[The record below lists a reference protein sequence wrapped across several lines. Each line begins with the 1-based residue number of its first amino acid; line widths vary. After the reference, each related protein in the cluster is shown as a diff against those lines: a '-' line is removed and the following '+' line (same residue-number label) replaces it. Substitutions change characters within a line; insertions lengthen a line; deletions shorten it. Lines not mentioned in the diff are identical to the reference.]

1 MSFFVLLSL
10 NVVIMGLNLASAIHI
25 ASMGMKASEKSI
37 NVSGDNLAN
46 ANTIG
51 YKAERAD
58 FASFLAYN
66 YHYGTTP
73 DQGYSAGTNPTQIGM
88 GVEFAGVSTDFS
100 QGTFKEGMTNSDIA
114 INGNGFLIVQAPNDT
129 RQYYT
134 RNGALKVNGN
144 LDLVTN
150 TGMYVMG
157 YGIDDKFRIQT
168 DTLTNLRIPI
178 GEMHIAEVTQ
188 HITIEGIVDAVGD
201 AGTQGT
207 VLRTAPMT
215 DLSKSLPASG
225 QHLTATT
232 LPVPNVETIGIVGE
246 TTGTGTVESGTYYY
260 SFVFVD
266 ANGVESDYSAP
277 TNPITVQ
284 PGQNAVSLTG
294 LPEIPDG
301 YSSLRIYRAVYS
313 GNATESHPFYQ
324 VAETASGV
332 NSFTDTR
339 STASITDPTQP
350 DYRQLDQERLSA
362 KESYTYYMTYTDDAG
377 NESRPVAVSD
387 EILLNLGGQLSLSE
401 IPTVDPANNPDGWTG
416 RRIYRSSGV
425 DSTDIRLVGE
435 IPNMNPDA
443 TIIDRTSDAALLN
456 NIEISEAGRGNV
468 LINSTT
474 RLLDVGKFE
483 NGHFVRVFEEGT
495 LTLKPNKGG
504 EELRWE
510 TLEITAETTVG
521 DYENFLNESFG
532 IRNAAD
538 GIPPDQGIL
547 GQLINNGSQGAATMD
562 GSLYF
567 LGNSGVENTLELDAN
582 DMILQTTDGVT
593 RQIDL
598 GWGQDPNNKQDAVG
612 ASVASDLQV
621 FDSLGTPIDVRLT
634 MVLESKSNTE
644 TIYRWYADSSSNQP
658 VDGSAIASGTGTI
671 RFDQNGRLIDATNTR
686 ISVQRTQTAATSPLD
701 FEFEMNL
708 DALMALAT
716 ETPELQQTT
725 NDGAGA
731 GTLYDFTIDK
741 DGTIWGIFDSLGGN
755 TQRTIGQIPLATFR
769 NQEGLFK
776 SGESLYQVSTNSGD
790 PIIGIAG
797 SGGVGTIKSNSLELS
812 NTDIGGEIV
821 NMILASAMY
830 RANAKIM
837 TTSNEMMD
845 ALLRIT

>member
-1 MSFFVLLSL
+1 
-10 NVVIMGLNLASAIHI
+10 MGLNLASAIHI
-25 ASMGMKASEKSI
+25 ASMGMQASEKTI

-73 DQGYSAGTNPTQIGM
+73 NQGYSAGTNPTQIGM

-168 DTLTNLRIPI
+168 NTLTNLRIPI
-178 GEMHIAEVTQ
+178 GEMHIAEATQ
-188 HITIEGIVDAVGD
+188 QITIEGIVDAVGD

-207 VLRTAPMT
+207 VLQTAPMT
-215 DLSKSLPASG
+215 DLAKSLPESG
-225 QHLTATT
+225 QKLTATT
-232 LPVPNVETIGIVGE
+232 LPVPNIGTTGIAGE
-246 TTGTGTVESGTYYY
+246 TVGAGNVEPGTYYY
-260 SFVFVD
+260 AFTFVNAD
-266 ANGVESDYSAP
+266 GVESDYSAP
-277 TNPITVQ
+277 TNPVTLQ
-284 PGQNAVSLTG
+284 SGQNTVSLTG
-294 LPEIPDG
+294 LPDIPDG
-301 YSSLRIYRAVYS
+301 YSTLRIYRAVYS
-313 GNATESHPFYQ
+313 GNASESHSFYQ
-324 VAETASGV
+324 VAELPTNT

-339 STASITDPTQP
+339 STASITDASQP
-350 DYRQLDQERLSA
+350 NYRQLEQERLSQ
-362 KESYTYYMTYTDDAG
+362 KESYTYYLTYTDDAG
-377 NESRPVAVSD
+377 NESRPVQISD
-387 EILLNLGGQLSLSE
+387 EIQLNLGGQLVLSD

-416 RRIYRSSGV
+416 RRIYRTSGV
-425 DSTDIRLVGE
+425 DPTEVRLVGE
-435 IPNMNPDA
+435 LNNMLPTA
-443 TIIDRTSDAALLN
+443 TVIDRTSDAALLN
-456 NIEISEAGRGNV
+456 HLEISEAGRGNV
-468 LINSTT
+468 TINNAT
-474 RLLDVGKFE
+474 RLLDVGKYE
-483 NGHFVRVFEEGT
+483 NGSFIRVFDEGT

-510 TLEITAETTVG
+510 TLEINAETTVG
-521 DYENFLNESFG
+521 DYLKFLNESFG
-532 IRNAAD
+532 IRNTVD
-538 GIPPDQGIL
+538 GIPPDQGVI
-547 GQLINNGSQGAATMD
+547 GKTINNGSQGATTID
-562 GSLYF
+562 GAFYF
-567 LGNSGVENTLELDAN
+567 LGNGGVENMLELDAN
-582 DMILQTTDGVT
+582 DMILQTANGSS

-612 ASVASDLQV
+612 SSVSSDLQV

-634 MVLESKSNTE
+634 MVLEAKSNTE
-644 TIYRWYADSSSNQP
+644 TVYRWYADSSSNQP
-658 VDGSAIASGTGTI
+658 VDGSAIAGGTGTI
-671 RFDQNGRLIDATNTR
+671 RFDQNGQLIDASNTR
-686 ISVQRTQTAATSPLD
+686 ISIQRTQTAAISPLD
-701 FEFEMNL
+701 FEFEMNI

-716 ETPELQQTT
+716 ENPELHQTT

-731 GTLYDFTIDK
+731 GTLYDYTIDK
-741 DGTIWGIFDSLGGN
+741 DGTIWGVFDSLGGD
-755 TQRTIGQIPLATFR
+755 TRRTLGQIPLATFR
-769 NQEGLFK
+769 NQEGLYK

-797 SGGVGTIKSNSLELS
+797 TGGTGTIKSNALELS
-812 NTDIGGEIV
+812 NTDIGSEIV
-821 NMILASAMY
+821 NMILASSMY

-837 TTSNEMMD
+837 TTSNEMID

>member
-1 MSFFVLLSL
+1 
-10 NVVIMGLNLASAIHI
+10 MGLNLASAIHI
-25 ASMGMKASEKSI
+25 ASMGMRASEKTI

-46 ANTIG
+46 ANTIA
-51 YKAERAD
+51 YKTERAD

-66 YHYGTTP
+66 YHYGTTAG
-73 DQGYSAGTNPTQIGM
+73 QGYSAGTNPIQIGM
-88 GVEFAGVSTDFS
+88 GVEVAGVTTDFS
-100 QGTFKEGMTNSDIA
+100 QGSFQEGMTNSDIA
-114 INGNGFLIVQAPNDT
+114 INGNGFLIVAAPNDT
-129 RQYYT
+129 TQYYT
-134 RNGALKVNGN
+134 RNGALKVNSD

-178 GEMHIAEVTQ
+178 GETHIAEATQ
-188 HITIEGIVDAVGD
+188 HITIEGIMDAVGD

-215 DLSKSLPASG
+215 DLAKSLPESG
-225 QHLTATT
+225 QMLTATP
-232 LPVPNVETIGIVGE
+232 LPVPNIATTTITGE
-246 TTGTGTVESGTYYY
+246 TGSTGNIETGTYYY
-260 SFVFVD
+260 VFTFVD

-277 TNPITVQ
+277 TNPVTLQ
-284 PGQNAVSLTG
+284 SGQNTVSLTD
-294 LPEIPDG
+294 LPDIPEE
-301 YSSLRIYRAVYS
+301 YSSLRVYRAVYS
-313 GNATESHPFYQ
+313 GNAAELHSFYQ
-324 VAETASGV
+324 VAELAPNV

-339 STASITDPTQP
+339 STATITDPSQP
-350 DYRQLDQERLSA
+350 DYRQLEQNRLSA

-377 NESRPVAVSD
+377 NESRPVQIGD
-387 EILLNLGGQLSLSE
+387 EIQLNLSGQLLLSD
-401 IPTVDPANNPDGWTG
+401 IPTVDSADNPDNWTG
-416 RRIYRSSGV
+416 RRIYRTSGV
-425 DSTDIRLVGE
+425 DPTEIRLVGE
-435 IPNMNPDA
+435 LQNMEPTA
-443 TIIDRTSDAALLN
+443 TIIDRISDTALLN
-456 NIEISEAGRGNV
+456 NLEISEAGRGNV
-468 LINSTT
+468 TVNNTT
-474 RLLDVGKFE
+474 RLLDVGKYE
-483 NGHFVRVFEEGT
+483 NGYFVRVFDEGT

-521 DYENFLNESFG
+521 DYLKFLEESFG
-532 IRNAAD
+532 IRNTAD
-538 GIPPDQGIL
+538 GIPPDQGII
-547 GQLINNGSQGAATMD
+547 GKTIMNGSQGATTID
-562 GSLYF
+562 GSFYF
-567 LGNSGVENTLELDAN
+567 LGNSGVENALELDVN
-582 DMILQTTDGVT
+582 DMILQTADGVT

-612 ASVASDLQV
+612 SSVSSDLQV
-621 FDSLGTPIDVRLT
+621 FDSLGTPINVRLT

-644 TIYRWYADSSSNQP
+644 TVYRWYADSSSNQP

-671 RFDQNGRLIDATNTR
+671 RFDQNGRFIDASNTR

-716 ETPELQQTT
+716 ETPELRQTA

-731 GTLYDFTIDK
+731 GTLYDYTIDS
-741 DGTIWGIFDSLGGN
+741 DGTIWGIFDSVGGD
-755 TQRTIGQIPLATFR
+755 TRRTLGQIPLATFR

-776 SGESLYQVSTNSGD
+776 SGESLYQVSTNSGN

-797 SGGVGTIKSNSLELS
+797 TSGVGTIKSNALELS
-812 NTDIGGEIV
+812 NTDIGSEIV

-837 TTSNEMMD
+837 TTSNEMID

>member
-1 MSFFVLLSL
+1 
-10 NVVIMGLNLASAIHI
+10 MGLNLASAIHI
-25 ASMGMKASEKSI
+25 ASMGMRASEKTI

-46 ANTIG
+46 ANTIA

-66 YHYGTTP
+66 YHYGTAAG
-73 DQGYSAGTNPTQIGM
+73 QGYSAGTNPTQIGM

-100 QGTFKEGMTNSDIA
+100 QGSFKEGMTNTDIA
-114 INGNGFLIVQAPNDT
+114 INGNGFLIVRAPNDT
-129 RQYYT
+129 QQYYT
-134 RNGALKVNGN
+134 RNGALNVNGN

-168 DTLTNLRIPI
+168 DTLTNLRIPV
-178 GEMHIAEVTQ
+178 GEMHIAEATQ
-188 HITIEGIVDAVGD
+188 QITIEGIVDAVGD

-215 DLSKSLPASG
+215 DLSKSLPESG
-225 QHLTATT
+225 QGLTVTP
-232 LPVPNVETIGIVGE
+232 LSVPNIE
-246 TTGTGTVESGTYYY
+246 TTQTAGGNSGTGTVEPGTYFY
-260 SFVFVD
+260 SFAFVD

-277 TNPITVQ
+277 TNPVAVQ
-284 PGQNAVSLTG
+284 SGQNAVSLTD
-294 LPEIPDG
+294 LPDIPAG
-301 YSSLRIYRAVYS
+301 YSSLRVYRAVYS
-313 GNATESHPFYQ
+313 GNATESHSFYQ
-324 VAETASGV
+324 VAELAPNTDT
-332 NSFTDTR
+332 FTDTR
-339 STASITDPTQP
+339 STASISDPSQP
-350 DYRQLDQERLSA
+350 NYRQLEQNRLNA
-362 KESYTYYMTYTDDAG
+362 KESYTYYLTYTDNAG
-377 NESRPVAVSD
+377 NESRPVQIGEEVQ
-387 EILLNLGGQLSLSE
+387 LNLGGQLLLSD
-401 IPTVDPANNPDGWTG
+401 IPAADAANNPDGWTG
-416 RRIYRSSGV
+416 RRIYRTSGI
-425 DSTDIRLVGE
+425 DPTNIRLVGE
-435 IPNMNPDA
+435 IPNMDQNA
-443 TIIDRTSDAALLN
+443 VIIDRTSDTALLN
-456 NIEISEAGRGNV
+456 NPEVSEAGRGNV
-468 LINSTT
+468 NINNTT
-474 RLLDVGKFE
+474 RLLDVGKYE
-483 NGHFVRVFEEGT
+483 NGDFIRVFSEGT

-521 DYENFLNESFG
+521 DYLKFLDESFG

-538 GIPPDQGIL
+538 GIPPDQGSI
-547 GQLINNGSQGAATMD
+547 GKTVNNGSQGSTTID
-562 GSLYF
+562 GSFYL
-567 LGNSGVENTLELDAN
+567 LGNGGAENALELDAN
-582 DMILQTTDGVT
+582 DMVLQTADGLS

-598 GWGQDPNNKQDAVG
+598 GWGQDPNNKQDAAG
-612 ASVASDLQV
+612 SSVSSDLQV

-644 TIYRWYADSSSNQP
+644 TVYRWYADSSSNQP

-671 RFDQNGRLIDATNTR
+671 RFDQNGRLIDASNTR
-686 ISVQRTQTAATSPLD
+686 ISVQRTQTAAISPLD

-716 ETPELQQTT
+716 ETPELYQTT

-741 DGTIWGIFDSLGGN
+741 DGTIGGIFDSVGGD
-755 TQRTIGQIPLATFR
+755 TRRTLGQIPLATFR

-776 SGESLYQVSTNSGD
+776 SGESLYQVSTNSGE
-790 PIIGIAG
+790 PIIGVAG
-797 SGGVGTIKSNSLELS
+797 MSGTGTIKSNALELS

-837 TTSNEMMD
+837 TTSNEMID

>member
-1 MSFFVLLSL
+1 
-10 NVVIMGLNLASAIHI
+10 MGLNLASAIHI
-25 ASMGMKASEKSI
+25 AGMGMRASEKTI

-66 YHYGTTP
+66 YHYGSTSG
-73 DQGYSAGTNPTQIGM
+73 QGFSAGTNPIQIGM
-88 GVEFAGVSTDFS
+88 GVEIAGVSTDFS

-129 RQYYT
+129 QQYYT

-168 DTLTNLRIPI
+168 DSLTNLRIPI
-178 GEMHIAEVTQ
+178 GEMHVAEATQ
-188 HITIEGIVDAVGD
+188 HITIEGMVDAVGD

-215 DLSKSLPASG
+215 DLAKSLPANG
-225 QHLTATT
+225 AMLTATT
-232 LPVPNVETIGIVGE
+232 LPVPNIDMIGSTAGTAGGGAVEAE
-246 TTGTGTVESGTYYY
+246 TYYY
-260 SFVFVD
+260 SFAFVD

-277 TNPITVQ
+277 TNPITLQ
-284 PGQNAVSLTG
+284 SGQNVVSLTG
-294 LPEIPDG
+294 LPAVPEG
-301 YSSLRIYRAVYS
+301 YSSLRVYRAVYS
-313 GNATESHPFYQ
+313 GNPSESHTFYQ
-324 VAETASGV
+324 VTDLAPNTD
-332 NSFTDTR
+332 SFTDTR
-339 STASITDPTQP
+339 STASITDPAQP
-350 DYRQLDQERLSA
+350 DYRQLEQERLSA
-362 KESYTYYMTYTDDAG
+362 KESYTYYLAYTDSAG
-377 NESRPVAVSD
+377 NESRPVQISE
-387 EILLNLGGQLSLSE
+387 EIQLNLGGQILLSN
-401 IPTVDPANNPDGWTG
+401 IPAVDPSANPDGWTG
-416 RRIYRSSGV
+416 RRIYRTSGV
-425 DSTDIRLVGE
+425 DPTDIRLVGE
-435 IPNMNPDA
+435 LNNMDSGA
-443 TIIDRTSDAALLN
+443 TVIDRTSDLTLLN
-456 NIEISEAGRGNV
+456 NLEISEAGRGNV
-468 LINSTT
+468 LINGAT
-474 RLLDVGKFE
+474 RLIDVGKYE
-483 NGHFVRVFEEGT
+483 NGQFIRVFDEGT

-510 TLEITAETTVG
+510 TLEITAETTVN
-521 DYENFLNESFG
+521 DYQRFLEESFG

-538 GIPPDQGIL
+538 NIPPDQGNI
-547 GQLINNGSQGAATMD
+547 GKTINNGSQGATTID

-567 LGNSGVENTLELDAN
+567 LGNSGLENALELDAN
-582 DMILQTTDGVT
+582 DMVLQTADGVI

-612 ASVASDLQV
+612 SSVSGDLQV
-621 FDSLGTPIDVRLT
+621 FDSLGTPVDVRLT

-658 VDGSAIASGTGTI
+658 EDGSAIAGGTGTI
-671 RFDQNGRLIDATNTR
+671 RFDQNGRLIDASNTR

-701 FEFEMNL
+701 FEFDMNL

-716 ETPELQQTT
+716 ENPELRQTT

-741 DGTIWGIFDSLGGN
+741 DGTIWGIFDSVGGD
-755 TQRTIGQIPLATFR
+755 TRRTLGQIPLAAFR

-776 SGESLYQVSTNSGD
+776 SGESLYQVSANSGE

-797 SGGVGTIKSNSLELS
+797 TGGIGTIKSNALELS
-812 NTDIGGEIV
+812 NTDMGGEIV

-837 TTSNEMMD
+837 TTSNEMID

>member
-1 MSFFVLLSL
+1 
-10 NVVIMGLNLASAIHI
+10 MGLNLASAIHI
-25 ASMGMKASEKSI
+25 ASMGMRASEKTI

-51 YKAERAD
+51 YKSERAD
-58 FASFLAYN
+58 FSSMLAYN

-73 DQGYSAGTNPTQIGM
+73 GQGYSAGTNPTQIGM

-114 INGNGFLIVQAPNDT
+114 INGNGFLVVQAPNST
-129 RQYYT
+129 QQYYT
-134 RNGALKVNGN
+134 RNGALKINGN

-150 TGMYVMG
+150 TGMSVMG

-178 GEMHIAEVTQ
+178 GEMHIAEETQ
-188 HITIEGIVDAVGD
+188 QITIEGIVDAVGD

-207 VLRTAPMT
+207 VLQTAPMT
-215 DLSKSLPASG
+215 DLAKSLPDNDQKLAV
-225 QHLTATT
+225 TP
-232 LPVPNVETIGIVGE
+232 LPVPNIASTGIAGE
-246 TTGTGTVESGTYYY
+246 TAAGTIESGTYYY
-260 SFVFVD
+260 VFTFVN
-266 ANGVESDYSAP
+266 AEGIESDYSAP
-277 TNPITVQ
+277 TNPITLQ
-284 PGQNAVSLTG
+284 PNQNTVSLTG
-294 LPEIPDG
+294 LPTIPDE

-313 GNATESHPFYQ
+313 GNAAESHAFYQ
-324 VAETASGV
+324 VAELPPNT

-339 STASITDPTQP
+339 STTAIADPSQP
-350 DYRQLDQERLSA
+350 NYRKLEQNRLSA
-362 KESYTYYMTYTDDAG
+362 KESYTYYLTYTDNTG
-377 NESRPVAVSD
+377 NESRPVPISD
-387 EILLNLGGQLSLSE
+387 EIQLNLGGQLLLSE

-416 RRIYRSSGV
+416 RRIYRNSGV
-425 DSTDIRLVGE
+425 DPTEVRLVGE
-435 IPNMNPDA
+435 INNMDP
-443 TIIDRTSDAALLN
+443 TETLIDRTSDASLLN
-456 NIEISEAGRGNV
+456 NLEISPAGRGIAAVN
-468 LINSTT
+468 NTT
-474 RLLDVGKFE
+474 RLLDVGKYD
-483 NGHFVRVFEEGT
+483 NGSFVRVFEEGT

-510 TLEITAETTVG
+510 TLEIDTDTTVG
-521 DYENFLNESFG
+521 DYLNFLNESFG
-532 IRNAAD
+532 IRNIAD
-538 GIPPDQGIL
+538 GIPPDQGMI
-547 GQLINNGSQGAATMD
+547 GKNINNGSQGATTID
-562 GSLYF
+562 GAFYF

-582 DMILQTTDGVT
+582 DMILQTADGMS

-598 GWGQDPNNKQDAVG
+598 GWGQNPNNKQDAVG
-612 ASVASDLQV
+612 SSVSSDLQV

-634 MVLESKSNTE
+634 MVLESKNNTE

-658 VDGSAIASGTGTI
+658 VDGTAIASGTGTI
-671 RFDQNGRLIDATNTR
+671 RFDQNGRLIDASNTQ
-686 ISVQRTQTAATSPLD
+686 ISIQRTQTAATSPLD
-701 FEFEMNL
+701 FEFEMNI

-716 ETPELQQTT
+716 ENAELQQTT
-725 NDGAGA
+725 NNGAGA
-731 GTLYDFTIDK
+731 GTLYDYTIDK
-741 DGTIWGIFDSLGGN
+741 DGTIWGVFDSLGGD
-755 TQRTIGQIPLATFR
+755 TRRTLGQIPLATFR

-797 SGGVGTIKSNSLELS
+797 TSGTGTIRSNTLELS

-837 TTSNEMMD
+837 TTSNEMID